1 MNRNI
6 LRQPL
11 TIRVLSDLHLNNK
24 GWSAPVVPADL
35 IALAGDI
42 ANGTDG
48 LRWARQ
54 SFPDQPIVYVAGNQE
69 FYGHDINALMAEL
82 RAVAQDLGIHLL
94 QRDVLYLPGTRILGA
109 TLWTDYDLFG
119 FSARWMAIDKA
130 SSRRRP
136 NDHKVIMSGGKSIT
150 PAGKMKLHDISLAW
164 LEAELAREFDGKTI
178 VVTHH
183 VPTILGLSP
192 AWRNDL
198 SSAAFASNLDR
209 LLPLADAWLC
219 GHTHTAADLQIDRCH
234 LVINPRGRT
243 LSGLNGFRPDL
254 VIEV

>member
-1 MNRNI
+1 
-6 LRQPL
+6 LSQTL
-11 TIRVLSDLHLNNK
+11 KIRVLSDLHLNNK
-24 GWSAPVVPADL
+24 MWEAPAVPADL
-35 IALAGDI
+35 VVLAGDI

-54 SFPDQPIVYVAGNQE
+54 AFPDQPIVYVAGNQE
-69 FYGHDINALMAEL
+69 FYGHDMDALLLEL
-82 RAVAQDLGIHLL
+82 RALAGELGIHFLE
-94 QRDVLYLPGTRILGA
+94 RDVLQFSGVRILGA

-119 FSARWMAIDKA
+119 FSARWMAIER
-130 SSRRRP
+130 SQRRRRP
-136 NDHKVIMSGGKSIT
+136 TDHKVIRAEKRVLTPNGK
-150 PAGKMKLHDISLAW
+150 AKRHDAAVAW
-164 LEAELAREFDGKTI
+164 LESELARAFDGQTI

-183 VPTILGLSP
+183 VPTIQGLPP

-219 GHTHTAADLQIDRCH
+219 GHTHTASDQLIDGCR

-243 LSGLNGFRPDL
+243 LNGLNGFRPEL
-254 VIEV
+254 VIDV